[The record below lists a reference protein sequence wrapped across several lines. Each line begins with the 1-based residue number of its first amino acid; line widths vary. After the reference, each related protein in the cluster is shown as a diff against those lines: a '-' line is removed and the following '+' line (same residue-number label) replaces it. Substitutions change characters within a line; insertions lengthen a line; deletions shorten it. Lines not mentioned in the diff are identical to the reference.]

1 MTPPQ
6 RVVDAR
12 GLLCPL
18 PLLRLDRALRAE
30 PSGTSAL
37 LLATDPAAEG
47 DVRAWCGAHGH
58 DLLGVERDGEVLTLR
73 VRKA

>member
-1 MTPPQ
+1 MTAPPV
-6 RVVDAR
+6 VVDAR

-18 PLLRLDRALRAE
+18 PLLRLDRAMRAE

-47 DVRAWCGAHGH
+47 DVRAWCRARGH
-58 DLLGVERDGEVLTLR
+58 DLVAVGRDGDVLTLR